1 MIEIP
6 ARQQSVV
13 REQVNDNHKQAALL
27 PAEPTGFFSLVVALK
42 SGGVSNLPQSDFAA
56 VCPACQ
62 P

>member
-27 PAEPTGFFSLVVALK
+27 PAEPTGFFSPVVALK
-42 SGGVSNLPQSDFAA
+42 AGGVFNFPYSGSAA
-56 VCPACQ
+56 LYPACRL
-62 P
+62 